1 VTTAP
6 ARAEIVVDLDAIAAN
21 TAVLRERVGR
31 PLMAVVKADGYGHGL
46 VPAARAV
53 LAGGADSLGVAVLE
67 EALALRT
74 AGVTA
79 PILAWLHGPGTDYAA
94 ALDADVEVSVNA
106 DWGLAEV
113 VAAAQATGRTAQVH
127 LKADTGLSRGGATP
141 EDWPGLVAGAA
152 RAQADGHIAVVGLW
166 SHMAYADAPTHPT
179 IGAQVRVFEEA
190 LAIAR
195 DAGLTDA
202 RRHLANSAATV
213 ALPHT
218 WYDLVRPGIA
228 LYGLDPLG
236 GDPAAHGLRPAMT
249 VRAAVALTKRV
260 PAGVG
265 VSYGH
270 TYFPDRAT
278 TLALVPVG
286 YADGVPRAA
295 GNRAP
300 VLAGGEQR
308 TIAGRVCMDQFVL
321 DVGDAPV
328 APGDEVVLWGT
339 GQSGEPT
346 AQQWADAV
354 DTIHYELVTRVGGR
368 FARRYVG
375 SAGAV

>member
-1 VTTAP
+1 VSTAP

-21 TAVLRERVGR
+21 AAVLRERVGR

-53 LAGGADSLGVAVLE
+53 LAGGADYLGVAVLA
-67 EALALRT
+67 EAMALRE
-74 AGVTA
+74 AGITA
-79 PILAWLHGPGTDYAA
+79 PVLAWLHGPGTDFAP
-94 ALDADVEVSVNA
+94 ALTADVEVSVNA
-106 DWGLAEV
+106 EWGLAEV
-113 VAAAQATGRTAQVH
+113 VAAARATGRTARVH
-127 LKADTGLSRGGATP
+127 LFADTGLSREGATP
-141 EDWPGLVAGAA
+141 TDWPGLVAAA
-152 RAQADGHIAVVGLW
+152 GRAQADGDAAVVGLW

-190 LAIAR
+190 VAIAR
-195 DAGLTDA
+195 GAGLTDA
-202 RRHLANSAATV
+202 RLHLANSAATI
-213 ALPHT
+213 ALPET
-218 WYDLVRPGIA
+218 WYDFVRPGVA

-236 GDPAAHGLRPAMT
+236 GNPADHGLRPAMT

-270 TYFPDRAT
+270 TYFPETET

-286 YADGVPRAA
+286 YADGVPRAG

-300 VLAGGEQR
+300 VLAGGAQR

-321 DVGDAPV
+321 DMGDAEV
-328 APGDEVVLWGT
+328 APGDEVVLWGP
-339 GQSGEPT
+339 GDRGEPT

-368 FARRYVG
+368 FTRRYVG

>member
-1 VTTAP
+1 VTSAAP
-6 ARAEIVVDLDAIAAN
+6 RAEVVVDLDAIAAN

-67 EALALRT
+67 EALALRA
-74 AGVTA
+74 AGIRA
-79 PILAWLHGPGTDYAA
+79 PVLAWLHAPGTDYAA
-94 ALDADVEVSVNA
+94 ALEADIELSVNA
-106 DWGLAEV
+106 EWALAEI
-113 VAAAQATGRTAQVH
+113 VAAARATGRTARVQ
-127 LKADTGLSRGGATP
+127 LFADTGLSREGATP
-141 EDWPGLVAGAA
+141 ADWPGLVAAAA
-152 RAQADGHIAVVGLW
+152 RAQSDGEIAVVGLW

-190 LAIAR
+190 VAIAR
-195 DAGLTDA
+195 AAGLTDA
-202 RRHLANSAATV
+202 RRHLANSAATI
-213 ALPHT
+213 ALPDT
-218 WYDLVRPGIA
+218 WYDLVRPGVA

-236 GDPAAHGLRPAMT
+236 GNAADHGLRPAMT
-249 VRAAVALTKRV
+249 VRATVVLTKRV

-270 TYFPDRAT
+270 TYFPDVET

-300 VLAGGEQR
+300 VLAGGSLR

-321 DVGDAPV
+321 DVGDDPV
-328 APGDEVVLWGT
+328 QPGDEVVLWGP
-339 GQSGEPT
+339 GDRGEPT
-346 AQQWADAV
+346 AQAWADV
-354 DTIHYELVTRVGGR
+354 LDTIHYELVTRVGGR
-368 FARRYVG
+368 FTRRYVG